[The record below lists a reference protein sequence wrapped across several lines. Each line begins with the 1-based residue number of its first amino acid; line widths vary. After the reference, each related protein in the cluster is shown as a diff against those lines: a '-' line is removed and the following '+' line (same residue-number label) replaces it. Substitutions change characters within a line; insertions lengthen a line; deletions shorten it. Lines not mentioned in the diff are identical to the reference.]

1 MDVIDILDNKETD
14 MKYLAVYHS
23 NLRNIGIFITI
34 SLAVHNF
41 KYKSDF
47 MKKKGKYIIPIA
59 FLSVS
64 LLLNVELIYSSIEDK
79 TTSDIIDIVPIIT
92 LLLTIVLIGKA
103 IYNFKQAIN

>member
-1 MDVIDILDNKETD
+1 MNMSGIVDDEETN

-41 KYKSDF
+41 KYQSVF

-64 LLLNVELIYSSIEDK
+64 LLLNVELIYSSFEDK
-79 TTSDIIDIVPIIT
+79 TTSDIIDIVPLI
-92 LLLTIVLIGKA
+92 TIVLIVVLIGKT
-103 IYNFKQAIN
+103 IYNFRQAIN

>member
-41 KYKSDF
+41 KYKSDI
-47 MKKKGKYIIPIA
+47 K
-59 FLSVS
+59 
-64 LLLNVELIYSSIEDK
+64 
-79 TTSDIIDIVPIIT
+79 
-92 LLLTIVLIGKA
+92 
-103 IYNFKQAIN
+103 

>member
-1 MDVIDILDNKETD
+1 MDVIDDNDTD

-64 LLLNVELIYSSIEDK
+64 LLLNVELIYNSIEDK
-79 TTSDIIDIVPIIT
+79 NTSDIIDIVPIIT
-92 LLLTIVLIGKA
+92 LLLTLVLIGKA
-103 IYNFKQAIN
+103 IYNFKQALN

>member
-1 MDVIDILDNKETD
+1 MNISGIVDEEETNL
-14 MKYLAVYHS
+14 KYLAVYHS

-41 KYKSDF
+41 KYQSGF

-64 LLLNVELIYSSIEDK
+64 LLLNIELIYSSIEDK
-79 TTSDIIDIVPIIT
+79 TTSDIIDIVPLIT
-92 LLLTIVLIGKA
+92 FMLIVVLIGKT
-103 IYNFKQAIN
+103 IYNFKNSIN